1 MSSNTK
7 LISRGWILGVSLG
20 LVCSTGAVF
29 ASDITDTYTTGDTLT
44 AVKMTAI
51 KTAVNDNDARLDAIA
66 AGTQTC
72 GAGMTKV
79 GPTCVDTVRQA
90 ANTSWSGAVDF
101 CRTANKRLL
110 RPSEYLAAYNLN
122 AAVFGM
128 DTNGTFEWVDS
139 IGSNGV
145 ADDVPAGGLAGRL
158 TVGYMGPSDGT
169 TFDPTVAAGEI
180 FFANNAGYDSGEAII
195 FFRCAR

>member
-51 KTAVNDNDARLDAIA
+51 KTAVNDNDTRLDQIA

-79 GPTCVDTVRQA
+79 GPVCVD
-90 ANTSWSGAVDF
+90 NT
-101 CRTANKRLL
+101 RTANGSVSWAAAVNACRALNKRLL
-110 RPSEYLAAYNLN
+110 TPSEYVAAINTGSF
-122 AAVFGM
+122 ADMVPAVSP
-128 DTNGTFEWVDS
+128 NNQYEWVDAVS
-139 IGSNGV
+139 SR
-145 ADDVPAGGLAGRL
+145 DVSSYAGTSRGRL
-158 TVGYMGPSDGT
+158 TAGYMGPDNGDEFT
-169 TFDPTVAAGEI
+169 AGDI
-180 FFANNAGYDSGEAII
+180 FFATNADYDDATLTFIGY
-195 FFRCAR
+195 RCAR